1 MELQEGGWLMGYN
14 GILER
19 KLDLIAQRVSKL
31 RSRAPLT
38 TEELEKD
45 YFLRSGVERTLQV
58 CVEAMIDIANRIIFL
73 EGRPPSTESFA
84 SLEQLQDLRILQ
96 DAEAYRSMVKFRN
109 LIVHR
114 YEQIDADILATIVN
128 KHLGDF
134 DRFSNEIRG
143 RDET

>member
-1 MELQEGGWLMGYN
+1 MKYN
-14 GILER
+14 GVIQR

-31 RSRAPLT
+31 RNRGPLT
-38 TEELEKD
+38 TAELEKD

-84 SLEQLQDLRILQ
+84 SLVQLQDLQIIK
-96 DAEAYRSMVKFRN
+96 DAESYRNMIKFRN

-114 YEQIDADILATIVN
+114 YEQIEAEILATIVN
-128 KHLGDF
+128 KHLDDF
-134 DRFSNEIRG
+134 ARFAGEIQAHE
-143 RDET
+143 RD